1 MTDPD
6 PEIVPADPTLR
17 RGVLIAL
24 MVVFPVGLL
33 LIQVFSGKLSDY
45 KALAATDI
53 DGAIAGIRELMRYLI
68 GINAA
73 ITVAAAAYFLI
84 LARRVLSS
92 GRFPPPGMR
101 VIRDARI
108 RRGRSARWLG
118 RLLVLLAGVVLATNL
133 FFIQAYRLVGGLL

>member
-17 RGVLIAL
+17 RWVLIAL
-24 MVVFPVGLL
+24 AVAIPAGIP
-33 LIQVFSGKLSDY
+33 LIQFFSGKLSDY

-53 DGAIAGIRELMRYLI
+53 EGAIAGIRELIRYLI

-73 ITVAAAAYFLI
+73 VTVAAATYFLL
-84 LARRVLSS
+84 LARRVLGS

-108 RRGRSARWLG
+108 RRGRLARGLG
-118 RLLVLLAGVVLATNL
+118 WLLVLLAGVLLATNL
-133 FFIQAYRLVGGLL
+133 FFIQAYRLVGGLV